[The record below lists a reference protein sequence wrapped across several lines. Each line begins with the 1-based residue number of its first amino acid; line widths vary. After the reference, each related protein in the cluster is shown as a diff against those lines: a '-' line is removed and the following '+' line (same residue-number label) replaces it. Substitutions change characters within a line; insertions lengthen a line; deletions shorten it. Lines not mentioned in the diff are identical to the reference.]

1 MRHVGPLRMRRPLQ
15 LLGLTLRWLLA
26 MAAIMFGLAMVYS
39 SVLKPLTS
47 GTAPQLDQAVFACG
61 VLLAA
66 GTIAY
71 YCKAR
76 TSVAKWAS
84 YFMVLF
90 SIWAHALA
98 YLSVRL
104 LAGGV
109 IETGEYLRMGAGALV
124 LVMFGIRWA
133 KVYCIHHSTRQPVA

>member
-1 MRHVGPLRMRRPLQ
+1 MRRPLR
-15 LLGLTLRWLLA
+15 LLGVTLRWLLA
-26 MAAIMFGLAMVYS
+26 IAATMFGLAMAYS
-39 SVLKPLTS
+39 SVLKPLIS
-47 GTAPQLDQAVFACG
+47 GTAPQLDQAVFACA

-71 YCKAR
+71 YCKSG

-84 YFMVLF
+84 YFMVLL
-90 SIWAHALA
+90 SIWTHALA

-104 LAGGV
+104 LEGGA
-109 IETGEYLRMGAGALV
+109 IETDEYLRMGVGAVV

-133 KVYCIHHSTRQPVA
+133 KLYRTHHSTRPPVA